1 MDKQENEKTSSVI
14 CKVERWGELGTE
26 RGDLM
31 IGSKEERFGEQVMS
45 NEGFLKEY
53 VRFHNEPPLVII
65 STKC

>member
-1 MDKQENEKTSSVI
+1 MI
-14 CKVERWGELGTE
+14 CKVERWGELGIE

-31 IGSKEERFGEQVMS
+31 IGSKEGRFGRQGMS

-53 VRFHNEPPLVII
+53 VRFHNEGPLFII